1 MTKNPL
7 DQALQGAVPTV
18 MVPRFGTFEPL
29 QSSGHRFLVASD
41 GLWLEVRRSW
51 LYLRK
56 PIARQNK
63 VAMPYGTVTETL
75 EFLCGPV
82 PLELLR
88 EFSAQARNA
97 APLETAAWGT
107 RDEESGKFMFRR
119 LDANNASA
127 AHINV
132 NRPRLD
138 DNEHLVLD
146 MHSHGRGRAFFSGT
160 DNEDDQGEVKIAMVL
175 GHCNQEK
182 LDTKIRLCCLGLY
195 VPLGANVADD
205 GTVTFEEVRPLQ
217 KKEELWNIP
226 SHLGY

>member
-1 MTKNPL
+1 MNPL
-7 DQALQGAVPTV
+7 DLALQGAVPTV

-29 QSSGHRFLVASD
+29 QDSGHRFLAASD

-56 PIARQNK
+56 PTARQTK
-63 VAMPYGTVTETL
+63 VAMPYGTVTETMEL
-75 EFLCGPV
+75 FCGPV
-82 PLELLR
+82 PLDLLR

-107 RDEESGKFMFRR
+107 WDEESGKFMFRR

-127 AHINV
+127 AYIDV
-132 NRPRLD
+132 NRPRLN

-146 MHSHGRGRAFFSGT
+146 MHSHGKGRAFFSGT

-175 GHCNQEK
+175 GHCNREK
-182 LDTKIRLCCLGLY
+182 LDTKTRLCCLGLY
-195 VPLGANVADD
+195 IPLAANVADD
-205 GTVTFEEVRPLQ
+205 GAVRFAEVRPLQ
-217 KKEELWNIP
+217 TREESWNTA
-226 SHLGY
+226 SHLGS